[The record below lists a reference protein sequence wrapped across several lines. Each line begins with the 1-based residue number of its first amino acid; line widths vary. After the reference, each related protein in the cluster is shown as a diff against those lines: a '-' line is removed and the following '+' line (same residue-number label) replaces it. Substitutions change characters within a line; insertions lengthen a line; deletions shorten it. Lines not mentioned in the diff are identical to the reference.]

1 MKIPSQLRA
10 LLSASFLATSL
21 AGCITMS
28 GNYTVTAIDANG
40 KPSALVLHMQG
51 SQIYSARNALCAR
64 HPGGT
69 VMIKHM
75 GTDKELTS
83 DSPYKCR
90 TR

>member
-1 MKIPSQLRA
+1 MKSSSLFRL
-10 LLSASFLATSL
+10 LLSASFLVASL
-21 AGCITMS
+21 PGCITMS
-28 GNYTVTAIDANG
+28 GNYTVTAVDADG
-40 KPSALVLHMQG
+40 KPSNLVLHMQG

-64 HPGGT
+64 HPGGIVT
-69 VMIKHM
+69 IKHM